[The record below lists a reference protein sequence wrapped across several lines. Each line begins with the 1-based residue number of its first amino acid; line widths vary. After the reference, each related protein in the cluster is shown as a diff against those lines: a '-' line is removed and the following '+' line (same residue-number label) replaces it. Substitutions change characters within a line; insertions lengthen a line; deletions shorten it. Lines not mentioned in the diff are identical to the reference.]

1 MKNVH
6 TALPVCYLLFYSIC
20 FAPACRRPSKG
31 SEDIVGNWTTAADF
45 RGDPRSEAAA
55 FVIGNTAYV
64 LTGAADKGPYND
76 MYAYDVLGGT
86 WSKKPALP
94 AEPRN
99 GAVAFTINGKGYV
112 GTGYNSKTAMAMQD
126 FWEYDPVAQTWTPKD
141 DLPAEARYDATGF
154 TIGSRGY
161 VYAGCDGK
169 GFNDCWEFDPTAP
182 VGLQWKEKATAP
194 RKTRGAVAFVL
205 KDKAYVLNGNNNGE
219 VQKDLYEFDP
229 ALNKWTIKRP
239 IYNYSNESYDDKYT
253 SIVRQN
259 AVAFTL
265 NNYGYITT
273 GVMGAYASG
282 TWQYDADADTWKE
295 KTGFEAKG
303 REGAIAFTINNRAF
317 VLTGNSGT
325 LYMDNMFEF
334 HPDAEKVE
342 GD

>member
-1 MKNVH
+1 M
-6 TALPVCYLLFYSIC
+6 
-20 FAPACRRPSKG
+20 
-31 SEDIVGNWTTAADF
+31 
-45 RGDPRSEAAA
+45 
-55 FVIGNTAYV
+55 
-64 LTGAADKGPYND
+64 
-76 MYAYDVLGGT
+76 
-86 WSKKPALP
+86 
-94 AEPRN
+94 
-99 GAVAFTINGKGYV
+99 
-112 GTGYNSKTAMAMQD
+112 
-126 FWEYDPVAQTWTPKD
+126 
-141 DLPAEARYDATGF
+141 
-154 TIGSRGY
+154 
-161 VYAGCDGK
+161 
-169 GFNDCWEFDPTAP
+169 
-182 VGLQWKEKATAP
+182 ATAP

-229 ALNKWTIKRP
+229 GLNKWTIKRP
-239 IYNYSNESYDDKYT
+239 LYNYSNESYDDKYT

-265 NNYGYITT
+265 NNYGYITA
-273 GVMGAYASG
+273 GVMGAYASS

-317 VLTGNSGT
+317 VLTGNNGT